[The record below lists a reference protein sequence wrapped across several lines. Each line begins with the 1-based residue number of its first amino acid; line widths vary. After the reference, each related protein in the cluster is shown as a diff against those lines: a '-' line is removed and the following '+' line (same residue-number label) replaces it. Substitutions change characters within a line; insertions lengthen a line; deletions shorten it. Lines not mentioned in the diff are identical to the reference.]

1 MKQLSNGLPP
11 RSEPAGAAGTGA
23 RLKQFG
29 TVLLLGLGL
38 SPGARAQQ
46 RPAPNFFTADAEAK
60 TAAAKSRL
68 LPALRHAQ
76 ALTLDVPGLRAALA
90 TAPAETRAAAAPLVL
105 ALPLPDGGTARFALR
120 EAPVMEPELAAK
132 FPDIK
137 TYAGVGL
144 DDATATVRLDLSP
157 QGFHAQVITDDGN
170 SFYIDPATATDVRRC
185 LSFYR
190 RDMDRLAAGAASFS
204 CGFKPSLADKKAT
217 AARLATA
224 ARAATTA
231 ERKDKLPLRTY
242 RLALA
247 NTPEYALT
255 KGNTVAGV
263 MAGEVAT
270 VNRVVGVYERE
281 LAVRLVLVRRN
292 DRLIFLSGTGPQP
305 PVPYDNADGGAML
318 AQNQANIDQLIG
330 SNRYDIGHVVS
341 TGGGGIAGLGVVCND
356 ALKAAGV
363 TGSPRPVGDA
373 FDIDY
378 VAHEMGHQFAG
389 NHTFNGEAG
398 SCGGGNRNPSTA
410 FEPGSGSTIMAYAGI
425 CTSANDLQPN
435 SDPFFHTGN
444 YEEMRAFIE
453 AGTCAVTTP
462 TGNTL
467 PLVSGPAS
475 GKTLP
480 VSTPFKLRARTGDGE
495 DDGNENDDN
504 NVATYL
510 WEEIDLGPAAAP
522 TDAQVAG
529 RTVPLFRSFVPSV
542 RPTRY
547 FPRLSD
553 LLNNTTVI
561 GERLPTVSRTLKF
574 RCTART
580 VNYGP
585 SGLVGSVAYTDPVEL
600 NVTRSAGPF
609 VLTAPNT
616 AVTWVGG
623 SAQAVT
629 WNVANTTA
637 APVNCARVDI
647 RLSLNGGLTYPVVLA
662 DDEPNDGS
670 AVVLVPRLAAANPH
684 ARLMVKAAGNY
695 FFDISNTDFTIALA
709 VASPTISSFSPTGGP
724 AGTVVTVLGSNFG
737 PTTAVKFNGRPA
749 ARFAVVSA
757 TRLTATVAAG
767 TTTGPITVTGPNGTA
782 TSATPFVVGTAP
794 VVVSFAPASG
804 PEGSTV
810 VVRGTG
816 FTGATRV
823 AFGGIAAVTFTVNS
837 ATQITATVP
846 VGATTGPVAVTTPVS
861 TGQSASSFVVIQA
874 PEIAAFT
881 PGRGFPGTVVT
892 ITGNNFST
900 ASQVTFGGAAAT
912 FTVNSATQ
920 ITATVPAAA
929 ISGPIAITGVAG
941 VGTSPTDFLI
951 PPTNDQCA
959 SARPIACGQTL
970 AGTTIGADAVGDPTA
985 DCTETV
991 DGPGVFYSL
1000 VGTGN
1005 PIEVSTC
1012 NPGTNYD
1019 SKLFVYTGTC
1029 GSYVCV
1035 GGNDDGLGCKSTAST
1050 VTFASV
1056 AGTRYLI
1063 FVSGYAGATGPFA
1076 LSATCGGV
1084 ARPALAAKA
1093 AGRNAQ
1099 PGDFSV
1105 YPNPVAGQGT
1115 MRVSLAA
1122 AATSARATLRNVL
1135 GQPVASRSF
1144 SGSSTELTMSG
1155 LAAGTYLLTVQADGQ
1170 VPITRRVL
1178 VE

>member
-11 RSEPAGAAGTGA
+11 RLEPAVAVGTGA
-23 RLKQFG
+23 RLRQVG

-46 RPAPNFFTADAEAK
+46 RPAPNFFTADAAAK
-60 TAAAKSRL
+60 VAAAKSRL
-68 LPALRHAQ
+68 MPALRHAQ

-90 TAPAETRAAAAPLVL
+90 TAPAETRPAATPLVL
-105 ALPLPDGGTARFALR
+105 VLPLPDGNTARFALR

-132 FPDIK
+132 FPEIK

-144 DDATATVRLDLSP
+144 DDASATVRLDLSP

-170 SFYIDPATATDVRRC
+170 SFYIDPATATDARRC

-190 RDMDRLAAGAASFS
+190 RDMDRAAAGAAGFS
-204 CGFKPSLADKKAT
+204 CGFKPSLADKQAS
-217 AARLATA
+217 AARLAMAAKTPLAA
-224 ARAATTA
+224 ARQ
-231 ERKDKLPLRTY
+231 ENLPLRTY

-255 KGNTVAGV
+255 KGNTAAGV
-263 MAGEVAT
+263 LAGEVAT

-281 LAVRLVLVRRN
+281 LAVRMVLVQHN
-292 DRLIFLSGTGPQP
+292 DRLIFLSGTGLQP
-305 PVPYDNADGGAML
+305 HTPYDNFDGGAML
-318 AQNQANIDQLIG
+318 AENQANIDRLIG
-330 SNRYDIGHVVS
+330 PNHYDIGHVVS

-356 ALKAAGV
+356 ALKAEGV
-363 TGSPRPVGDA
+363 TGSPNPVSDA

-425 CTSANDLQPN
+425 CTAANDLQPH

-444 YEEMRAFIE
+444 YEEMRVFIE
-453 AGTCAVTTP
+453 SGTCAVATP
-462 TGNTL
+462 TGNTQ

-480 VSTPFKLRARTGDGE
+480 VGTPFRLLAQG
-495 DDGNENDDN
+495 DDN
-504 NVATYL
+504 DASQTYL
-510 WEEIDLGPAAAP
+510 WEEVDLGPADAP
-522 TDAQVAG
+522 ADAQVAG
-529 RTVPLFRSFVPSV
+529 RTVPLFRSFMPSAD
-542 RPTRY
+542 RTRY

-553 LLNNTTVI
+553 LLNNTTAF
-561 GERLPTVSRTLKF
+561 GERLPTVSRTLRF

-580 VNYGP
+580 AHDGP
-585 SGLVGSVAYTDPVEL
+585 SGVVGSVAYTVPVEL
-600 NVTRSAGPF
+600 GVTRSAGPF

-616 AVTWVGG
+616 AVTWMGG

-629 WNVANTTA
+629 WNVANTAA
-637 APVNCARVDI
+637 APVSCARVAI
-647 RLSLNGGLTYPVVLA
+647 RLSLDGGLTYPVVLA
-662 DDEPNDGS
+662 ADEPNDGT
-670 AVVLVPRLAAANPH
+670 AVVLVPRLAAANAH
-684 ARLMVKAAGNY
+684 ARLLVEAADNY
-695 FFDISNTDFTIALA
+695 FFDISNTDFTIAPA

-724 AGTVVTVLGSNFG
+724 VGTVVTVLGSNFG
-737 PTTAVKFNGRPA
+737 PTTAVKFNGRA
-749 ARFAVVSA
+749 AASFAVVSA
-757 TRLTATVAAG
+757 TQLTATVAAG
-767 TTTGPITVTGPNGTA
+767 TTTGPITVTGSNGTA

-794 VVVSFAPASG
+794 VVASFAPATG

-810 VVRGTG
+810 VIRGTG
-816 FTGATRV
+816 FAGVTRV
-823 AFGGIAAVTFTVNS
+823 AFGGIVATTFTVNS
-837 ATQITATVP
+837 ATQITVTVP
-846 VGATTGPVAVTTPVS
+846 AGATTGPVAVTTPVS

-892 ITGNNFST
+892 ITGSNFST
-900 ASQVTFGGAAAT
+900 ASQVTFGGAAAP

-929 ISGPIAITGVAG
+929 TSGPIAITGVAG
-941 VGTSPTDFLI
+941 VGISPTDFLI
-951 PPTNDQCA
+951 PPPNDQCA

-970 AGTTIGADAVGDPTA
+970 PGTTIGADAVGDPTGS
-985 DCTETV
+985 CTETV
-991 DGPGVFYSL
+991 DGAGVFYSL
-1000 VGTGN
+1000 VGTGQT
-1005 PIEVSTC
+1005 IVVSTC

-1035 GGNDDGLGCKSTAST
+1035 GGNDDGLGCNSTSSK

-1063 FVSGYAGATGPFA
+1063 FVSGYAGATGLFA

-1084 ARPALAAKA
+1084 VRPALAAKA
-1093 AGRNAQ
+1093 AVRNVQ

-1115 MRVSLAA
+1115 MRLSLAA

-1155 LAAGTYLLTVQADGQ
+1155 LVAGTYLLTVQADGQ
-1170 VPITRRVL
+1170 APITRRVM